1 MSPSNKDHAAYG
13 TLLRIL
19 ELQLDPAF
27 SLPSIAEN
35 EQFRLARD
43 KVAAMSTVLKVLM
56 EQTPT
61 ELSSASGLLQ
71 LQNNLT
77 NPLNELTNFVA
88 NGNGGHLVN
97 AASQFESNIMPLQWG
112 YGPQLT
118 GLSSNSVGPLFEDQA
133 AATQKTIKQLAAQRD
148 EFASRVQELST
159 KVTEQ
164 TALIAASVEAVTRA
178 KADAAATVAQ
188 LEVQFSENEK
198 LRMDA
203 ANKSVLNFSE
213 DFGQFNNR
221 TRTEALELISKLETH
236 KEEARKLVQIVGND
250 TVTGNYQRIAVSEGK
265 TADALRFATLAF
277 FGLGLAVACATFY
290 KFWGQPF
297 NAENGWAVVIR
308 LLYAIAITTPAWY
321 TARESAR
328 HRTNS
333 DRARQ
338 TELDLAAIGPFIE
351 LLPEEKK
358 IEIRERMTGLY
369 FGKSVEPH
377 TSNSPFDAIAV
388 KDMAVELVKLLK
400 K

>member
-1 MSPSNKDHAAYG
+1 MLPSNKDHAAYG

-27 SLPSIAEN
+27 SLPAIAEN
-35 EQFRLARD
+35 EQFRLAKD
-43 KVAAMSTVLKVLM
+43 KVAAMSTVLKVLL

-97 AASQFESNIMPLQWG
+97 AASQFEGNIMPLQWG

-133 AATQKTIKQLAAQRD
+133 AATQKTINQLAAQRD

-159 KVTEQ
+159 KVAEQ
-164 TALIAASVEAVTRA
+164 TALVAASVEAVTRA

-203 ANKSVLNFSE
+203 ASKSVLNLSE
-213 DFGQFNNR
+213 DFSQFSSR

-369 FGKSVEPH
+369 FGKNVEPH
-377 TSNSPFDAIAV
+377 TANTPFDATAV

>member
-1 MSPSNKDHAAYG
+1 MSPSNTDHAAYG
-13 TLLRIL
+13 VLLRII

-27 SLPSIAEN
+27 TLPSIAEN
-35 EQFRLARD
+35 EQFRFARD
-43 KVAAMSTVLKVLM
+43 KVGAMSAVLKALL
-56 EQTPT
+56 EQTPA
-61 ELSSASGLLQ
+61 ELCSSSGLLQ

-77 NPLNELTNFVA
+77 SPLNELTSFVG
-88 NGNGGHLVN
+88 NSNGGHLVN
-97 AASQFESNIMPLQWG
+97 AASQFEGNIMPLQWG
-112 YGPQLT
+112 YGPHLT
-118 GLSSNSVGPLFEDQA
+118 GLSGNSVGTLLESQA
-133 AATQKTIKQLAAQRD
+133 AATQKTIVQLAAQRD
-148 EFASRVQELST
+148 DFAARFQELAA

-164 TALIAASVEAVTRA
+164 TAQIAASVEAVTRA
-178 KADAAATVAQ
+178 KTDAAATVAQ
-188 LEVQFSENEK
+188 LEVQFAESEKARIEATNTVI
-198 LRMDA
+198 
-203 ANKSVLNFSE
+203 ANLSENFSE
-213 DFGQFNNR
+213 FDNSKR
-221 TRTEALELISKLETH
+221 SEANELISKLVTH

-265 TADALRFATLAF
+265 TADVLRLATLAF
-277 FGLGLAVACATFY
+277 FGLGMMVAGATFY

-358 IEIRERMTGLY
+358 IEIRERMTALY
-369 FGKSVEPH
+369 FGKGVEPH
-377 TSNSPFDAIAV
+377 TASSPFDATAV

>member
-1 MSPSNKDHAAYG
+1 MSPSNRDHAAYG
-13 TLLRIL
+13 TLLRII

-27 SLPSIAEN
+27 SLPAIAEN

-43 KVAAMSTVLKVLM
+43 KVAAMSAVLKVLM
-56 EQTPT
+56 EQTPA
-61 ELSSASGLLQ
+61 ELSSTSGLLQ

-77 NPLNELTNFVA
+77 NPLSELTNFVA

-97 AASQFESNIMPLQWG
+97 AAAQFEGNIMPLQWG
-112 YGPQLT
+112 YGPQLS
-118 GLSSNSVGPLFEDQA
+118 GLSSNSVGTLFEDQA
-133 AATQKTIKQLAAQRD
+133 AATQRTIKQLAAQRD
-148 EFASRVQELST
+148 DFALRVQELT
-159 KVTEQ
+159 AKVAEQ
-164 TALIAASVEAVTRA
+164 TALIAVSAEAVTRA
-178 KADAAATVAQ
+178 KADAATTVAQ
-188 LEVQFSENEK
+188 LEVQFAESEK
-198 LRMDA
+198 LRIDA
-203 ANKSVLNFSE
+203 ANKSILNLSE
-213 DFGQFNNR
+213 DFSQFNNQ
-221 TRTEALELISKLETH
+221 TRTEALELIATLETH
-236 KEEARKLVQIVGND
+236 KAEARKLVQIVGND
-250 TVTGNYQRIAVSEGK
+250 TVTGNYQRIAVSEGR
-265 TADALRFATLAF
+265 TADALRLATLAF
-277 FGLGLAVACATFY
+277 FGLGLLVAGATFY

-297 NAENGWAVVIR
+297 NSENGWAVVIR

-321 TARESAR
+321 TAKESAR

-369 FGKSVEPH
+369 FGKSAEPH
-377 TSNSPFDAIAV
+377 TANSPFDATAV

>member
-1 MSPSNKDHAAYG
+1 MPPSNTDHAAYG
-13 TLLRIL
+13 VLLRII

-27 SLPSIAEN
+27 SQPAIAEN
-35 EQFRLARD
+35 EQFRFARD
-43 KVAAMSTVLKVLM
+43 KVGAMSAVLKVLL
-56 EQTPT
+56 EQTPA
-61 ELSSASGLLQ
+61 ELCSASGLLQ
-71 LQNNLT
+71 LQNNLAS
-77 NPLNELTNFVA
+77 PLSELTSFVG

-97 AASQFESNIMPLQWG
+97 AASQFEGNIMPLQWG
-112 YGPQLT
+112 YGPHLT
-118 GLSSNSVGPLFEDQA
+118 GLSGNSVGPLLESQA
-133 AATQKTIKQLAAQRD
+133 AATQKTIIQLGAQRD
-148 EFASRVQELST
+148 DFAVRIQELT
-159 KVTEQ
+159 ARVAEQ
-164 TALIAASVEAVTRA
+164 TAQIAASVEAVARA
-178 KADAAATVAQ
+178 KSDAAAIVAQ
-188 LEVQFSENEK
+188 LEVQFAESEKARIEATNTAIANFTENFNEFNDGT
-198 LRMDA
+198 R
-203 ANKSVLNFSE
+203 SE
-213 DFGQFNNR
+213 
-221 TRTEALELISKLETH
+221 AHELIAKLVTH

-265 TADALRFATLAF
+265 TADVLRLATLAF
-277 FGLGLAVACATFY
+277 FGLGLAVAGATFY

-369 FGKSVEPH
+369 FGQGVEPH
-377 TSNSPFDAIAV
+377 TASSPFDATAV